1 MTQTVP
7 SIELSRQG
15 TIAVVRMTHGK
26 ANALDTTFL
35 RALREAV
42 SEAAGSDA
50 SGLILT
56 GTGNIF
62 SAGVDLI
69 HLLAGGRAYLEEFL
83 PEMSACFRE
92 LFVFPKPAIAAV
104 NGHAVAG
111 GCILACACDRRLMAR
126 GAFRIGVPELRVG
139 VPFPMVPLDIV
150 RFALPPHRAREAALL
165 GRTYAPEA
173 ALEMGMVD
181 ELIEPERLMD
191 VASAVAAELSAFPSA
206 SFRRVKHDLRRAVL
220 EDWDRRGAAHDRET
234 LEAWCSDTVRRAV
247 ADYVEK
253 TLGKR
258 P

>member
-7 SIELSRQG
+7 SIELSRLRS
-15 TIAVVRMTHGK
+15 TAVVRMTHGK

-35 RALREAV
+35 RALREAI
-42 SEAAGSDA
+42 SEAERSDA

-56 GTGNIF
+56 GTGRIF

-69 HLLAGGRAYLEEFL
+69 HLLAGGRSYLEEFL
-83 PEMSACFRE
+83 PELSACFRE
-92 LFVFPKPAIAAV
+92 LFAFPKPAVAAI

-150 RFALPPHRAREAALL
+150 RFALPPHHAREAALL
-165 GRTYAPEA
+165 GRTYEPEA

-181 ELIEPERLMD
+181 ELVDPERLME
-191 VASAVAAELSAFPSA
+191 AAAAVAEDLASFPSA
-206 SFRRVKHDLRRAVL
+206 SFRRVKLDLRHSML
-220 EDWDRRGAAHDRET
+220 EDWERRGPAHDRET
-234 LEAWCSDTVRRAV
+234 LEAWGSDAVRRAV

-258 P
+258 T